1 VGGGLTV
8 STTVFGSTLGER
20 GFRLNFGAGGRLE
33 LLREEVF
40 EKEYW
45 RDWAGEKSVALKAMW
60 VVGVEEAAYWVRF
73 RHETACRQLLG

>member
-1 VGGGLTV
+1 
-8 STTVFGSTLGER
+8 
-20 GFRLNFGAGGRLE
+20 LE